1 MRLGLLDFSEQGRL
15 RVWLLTAAGTLACIA
30 AAWLL
35 DGVSLHTATWRPS
48 TDPLNALMTPV
59 LLAPVLLYLLLE
71 KLRQLNI
78 AHHELVNIA
87 STDAL
92 TATLNRRAFT
102 AMVEAWLD
110 RVAKQNAG
118 ARGGFLIIDV
128 DHFKQV
134 NDTYGHERGDQALK
148 LIAASIRGAIRET
161 DLVGRMGGEEFGV
174 FLPGLTP
181 EHALGVAERI
191 REAVHEV
198 EFYPTAERHHLSVS
212 IGGAV
217 FDCDASFLDL
227 YKQADKHLYTA
238 KREGRDRVEMHA
250 LVRAQPAI

>member
-1 MRLGLLDFSEQGRL
+1 MRLGKLDWSEQGRL
-15 RVWLLTAAGTLACIA
+15 RVFALTLAGTLACA
-30 AAWLL
+30 AVAWAL
-35 DGVSLHTATWRPS
+35 DGFSLQTGYWRAS
-48 TDPLNALMTPV
+48 AASANAMMTPL
-59 LLAPVLLYLLLE
+59 LLAPILLYALLE

-78 AHHELVNIA
+78 AHHELMNIA

-110 RVAKQNAG
+110 RVSRQQAA

-134 NDTYGHERGDQALK
+134 NDNYGHDAGDHALK
-148 LIAASIRGAIRET
+148 LITASIRSVVRET
-161 DLVGRMGGEEFGV
+161 DLVGRLGGEEFGV
-174 FLPGLTP
+174 FLPGLTA
-181 EHALGVAERI
+181 EHAAGVAERI
-191 REAVHEV
+191 RVAVHEV
-198 EFYPTAERHHLSVS
+198 EFYPAAERHYLSVS

-238 KREGRDRVEMHA
+238 KRQGRDRVEMHPVA
-250 LVRAQPAI
+250 SAAPA